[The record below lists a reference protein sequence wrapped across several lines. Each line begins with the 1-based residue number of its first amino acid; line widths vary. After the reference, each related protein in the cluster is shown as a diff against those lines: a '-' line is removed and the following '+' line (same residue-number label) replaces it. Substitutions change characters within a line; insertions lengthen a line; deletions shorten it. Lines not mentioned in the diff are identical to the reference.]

1 MAGVALVAA
10 HCEGRGPRHA
20 ECVGRLLAARAPVDA
35 EGGRR
40 GRTALQ
46 LAVLGGHRDV
56 AQILLNRGGAKAGK
70 KDANGQSALTM
81 ALRLNRGMGDA
92 ELVGALEFANQTRGA
107 AEVSGLRFN

>member
-1 MAGVALVAA
+1 MPPPKGLVKKL
-10 HCEGRGPRHA
+10 EKTGDL
-20 ECVGRLLAARAPVDA
+20 VKAPSRKGDSS
-35 EGGRR
+35 
-40 GRTALQ
+40 Q

-70 KDANGQSALTM
+70 KDADGQSALTM
-81 ALRLNRGMGDA
+81 AMRLNRGLGDA